1 MSKVLDDLKLAELTT
16 IYLYNSGESGD
27 FNNDPEKFHRFI
39 AEVDELYSVYDP
51 PLVEA
56 MFKDLELAGGSLSE
70 LHDELIMLNHSSPE
84 KLMQSPKK
92 TYTVELSFADNVPN
106 SEREDFLNFLQ
117 NGIIARGYDFNLE
130 VK

>member
-16 IYLYNSGESGD
+16 TYLYNSGESGD

-39 AEVDELYSVYDP
+39 TEVDELYSVYDP

-70 LHDELIMLNHSSPE
+70 LHDELMMLNHSSQE
-84 KLMQSPKK
+84 KLTQSPK
-92 TYTVELSFADNVPN
+92 TYTVELSFADNVQD
-106 SEREDFLNFLQ
+106 SEREHFLSFLEKETT
-117 NGIIARGYDFNLE
+117 ARGYDFNLE

>member
-16 IYLYNSGESGD
+16 IYLYNSGEFGD
-27 FNNDPEKFHRFI
+27 FNNDPEKFDRFI
-39 AEVDELYSVYDP
+39 TEVDKLYSVYDP

-70 LHDELIMLNHSSPE
+70 LHDELIMLNHSSPD
-84 KLMQSPKK
+84 KLTQSPK
-92 TYTVELSFADNVPN
+92 TYTVELSFADNVPD
-106 SEREDFLNFLQ
+106 SEREHFLSFLEKE
-117 NGIIARGYDFNLE
+117 ITARGYDFNLE